1 MIQRLGRM
9 PGNGKLRR
17 EQRGRDCQPVWVLDY
32 QQANGARKRVAL
44 STDKRVAEM
53 KQRELLRERDM
64 EVMGLGSAAGQS
76 KPLQDIVD
84 LYLEDLATRATP
96 VHCKNARARLEHVLA
111 RIRANRVCD
120 IQPMALVSYRAQR
133 LRDGCAVRTANLHVD
148 TLRACLTWA
157 VRLGLIAA
165 NPLAQMP
172 RLPEN
177 EATKKC
183 RRRAMSEAEIEE
195 FLAATHDDDVHNA
208 AHHKRVPQH
217 AFFRFLLETGAR
229 YGETTAITWA
239 DLDLD
244 RELVVLRAAN
254 TKARR
259 ERVIPLLE
267 GLVEELR
274 ALQTH
279 HVSVL
284 KRPLRPSD
292 RVFLSATGCPWPR
305 PTVNLMRIFDR
316 LLEGAGIDRVDA
328 QGRKLDVHALRH
340 TFASR
345 LARNGVGLAQVQRL
359 LGHSDPKLTAQV
371 YTHLDA
377 EDLRDAVGNLRKS
390 ASASMSSRSA

>member
-1 MIQRLGRM
+1 MTERLGRLM
-9 PGNGKLRR
+9 GPGRLHKV
-17 EQRGRDCQPVWVLDY
+17 QRGRDSSPVWLLDY
-32 QQANGARKRVAL
+32 TMANGARKRVGL
-44 STDKRVAEM
+44 STDRRVAEL
-53 KQRELLRERDM
+53 KQRDLIRQRDM
-64 EVMGLGSAAGQS
+64 EILGLGSVDGQS
-76 KPLQDIVD
+76 RPVREIVER
-84 LYLEDLATRATP
+84 YLEDLATRATAT
-96 VHCKNARARLEHVLA
+96 HCKNARARLEHVLA
-111 RIRANRVCD
+111 RIGASRVCD
-120 IQPMALVSYRAQR
+120 IQPMALLSYRAQR

-195 FLAATHDDDVHNA
+195 FLAAAHDDDVRNA

-239 DLDLD
+239 DVDFD
-244 RELVVLRAAN
+244 RRLVVLRAAN

-259 ERVIPLLE
+259 ERTIPLLD
-267 GLVEELR
+267 GMVAELR
-274 ALQTH
+274 ALQEI
-279 HVSVL
+279 HVVVL
-284 KRPLRPSD
+284 QRPIRPID
-292 RVFLSATGCPWPR
+292 RVFLTATGCAWPR

-316 LLEGAGIDRVDA
+316 LLDDAGIDRVDA

-340 TFASR
+340 SAATRFAR
-345 LARNGVGLAQVQRL
+345 AGVPLIKTQRI
-359 LGHSDPKLTAQV
+359 LGHSDPKLTARL
-371 YTHLDA
+371 YTHLDT
-377 EDLRDAVGNLRKS
+377 EDLRDAVERLRV
-390 ASASMSSRSA
+390 SRSTARSHSA